1 MAHLCSLFHI
11 NHSPRTPYS
20 PWTNGLVEVQNR
32 NLGTHLRTFLQN
44 PPTNWSFQTQM
55 YAYAHNT
62 TPLSQL
68 KLSPYQIVFHT
79 HPRIPLTFSL
89 NLPRDAQKNC
99 IATYCESLSPHS
111 HYSTQD
117 LNPFFHSLL
126 DKPISSWLLAAETA
140 MLEIYSTVH
149 RHSNHKLNS
158 QISTFETTHLKQ
170 LPLNTFV
177 IHTNFKPVNFSKKLK
192 PLRIGPYKILKH
204 LSEVTY
210 ELLSQDGST
219 FQTHRNHILPYYP
232 KEPIIFPYIKHYH
245 STPSLINNPDTDP
258 HQDTFS
264 QFSSL
269 DLQHHSNSSQ
279 TPPSSKYK
287 QFNSSPFH
295 S

>member
-1 MAHLCSLFHI
+1 MLITQHLFLSL
-11 NHSPRTPYS
+11 N
-20 PWTNGLVEVQNR
+20 
-32 NLGTHLRTFLQN
+32 FLH
-44 PPTNWSFQTQM
+44 TR
-55 YAYAHNT
+55 
-62 TPLSQL
+62 LSSIPIL
-68 KLSPYQIVFHT
+68 EYLSPFPLIYLEMLKKSVLQLIANLFLLIHIIVLK
-79 HPRIPLTFSL
+79 ILT
-89 NLPRDAQKNC
+89 
-99 IATYCESLSPHS
+99 
-111 HYSTQD
+111 
-117 LNPFFHSLL
+117 PFFKSLL

-149 RHSNHKLNS
+149 RHLNHKLNS
-158 QISTFETTHLKQ
+158 QSSTFETTHLKQ

-177 IHTNFKPVNFSKKLK
+177 IHTKFKPVNFSKKLK

-210 ELLSQDGST
+210 ELLSQNGST

-258 HQDTFS
+258 YQDTFS

-269 DLQHHSNSSQ
+269 DLQHNSNSSQ

-287 QFNSSPFH
+287 QFNSSPLPFPITKTFH
-295 S
+295 IILPYKII